1 VGRYQLLGKLGRG
14 GMGQVYLGRSP
25 GGRQVAVKLIRPEL
39 AGDPDFRAR
48 FALEVATARKVS
60 GIFTVPVVDA
70 EVNGTQPWL
79 VTAYVEGPS
88 LAEAVNDRGP
98 LPAASVL
105 SLAAGLAEGLEAIH
119 AAGVVHRDL
128 KPSNVLL
135 AADGPRII
143 DFGISRAAEGAGFT
157 RTGFVA
163 GSPGFMSPEQA
174 MGGETGPASD
184 VFSLGS
190 VLAFAAT
197 GQGPFGRGTAEAML
211 FRVVHVAPDTAPL
224 PARVRQLVEQ
234 CLVKD
239 PRRRPTAGQIVTAL
253 AGGQPGPSAEPGPRA
268 EPGLSAQRREAPSP
282 TGFPRRQPPRLPP
295 PAVPHSPAVSG
306 GQPGDPGHP
315 GTWPELPAGQGRR
328 GRGSLVALAAAGVA
342 VLAAVAGTA
351 VALGQHSRPTAAA
364 SAGASSA
371 TTSPGTPGLASA
383 SATASASQ
391 LAGWTPYQGPGG
403 TFTIDLPP
411 GWSATSASADEVKFS
426 GPQPGFTALVAW
438 TTQPKPDAYADWEQQ
453 SAVIARQGPGYQ
465 LIGITQV
472 SYRGWN
478 AADWEFLA
486 VRAGQLDHFLD
497 RGFIVRPGQLAY
509 AIELYGPQAQWPSVK
524 ASIWAGLTQSFSP
537 AG

>member
-1 VGRYQLLGKLGRG
+1 MIQALDPGDPRAAGRYQLLGKLGRG

-39 AGDPDFRAR
+39 ASDPDFRAR
-48 FALEVATARKVS
+48 FALEVATARRVS

-70 EVNGTQPWL
+70 EVHGAQPWL

-98 LPAASVL
+98 LPPASVL

-211 FRVVHVAPDTAPL
+211 FRVVHDAPDTAAL
-224 PARVRQLVEQ
+224 PDRVRQLVEQ

-239 PRRRPTAGQIVTAL
+239 PRRRPTAGQIVIAL
-253 AGGQPGPSAEPGPRA
+253 AHGR
-268 EPGLSAQRREAPSP
+268 PGLSAQRRETPPAAWLPWGQP
-282 TGFPRRQPPRLPP
+282 ARRPP
-295 PAVPHSPAVSG
+295 PGGPHPPTVSG
-306 GQPGDPGHP
+306 GQPGGPHHP
-315 GTWPELPAGQGRR
+315 GTWPELPAGRGQRGR
-328 GRGSLVALAAAGVA
+328 GRGSLAALAAVGVA

-351 VALGQHSRPTAAA
+351 VALGQHSRPAATASAGTSSAAA
-364 SAGASSA
+364 S
-371 TTSPGTPGLASA
+371 PGVSGLATA
-383 SATASASQ
+383 SATASQ

-438 TTQPKPDAYADWEQQ
+438 TTQPKPDAYADWQQQ
-453 SAVIARQGPGYQ
+453 SAATARQDPGYQ
-465 LIGITQV
+465 LIGLTRV

-486 VRAGQLDHFLD
+486 SRAGQLDHFLD

-509 AIELYGPQAQWPSVK
+509 ALELYGPQAQWSSVK

-537 AG
+537 AA

>member
-1 VGRYQLLGKLGRG
+1 VIQALGPGDPRAAGRYQLLGKLGRG

-39 AGDPDFRAR
+39 ASDPDFRAR
-48 FALEVATARKVS
+48 FALEVATARRVS

-70 EVNGTQPWL
+70 EVHGAQPWL

-98 LPAASVL
+98 LPPASVL

-211 FRVVHVAPDTAPL
+211 FRVVHDAPDTAAL
-224 PARVRQLVEQ
+224 PDRVRQLVQQ

-239 PRRRPTAGQIVTAL
+239 PRRRPTAGQIVIAL
-253 AGGQPGPSAEPGPRA
+253 AHGR
-268 EPGLSAQRREAPSP
+268 PGLSAQRREAPP
-282 TGFPRRQPPRLPP
+282 TAWLPWGQPARRPAPGEPHPPT
-295 PAVPHSPAVSG
+295 VSG
-306 GQPGDPGHP
+306 GQPGGPHHP
-315 GTWPELPAGQGRR
+315 GTWPELPAGRGQRGR
-328 GRGSLVALAAAGVA
+328 GRGSLAALAAVGVA

-351 VALGQHSRPTAAA
+351 VALGQHSRPAATASAGTSSAAA
-364 SAGASSA
+364 S
-371 TTSPGTPGLASA
+371 PGVSGLATA
-383 SATASASQ
+383 SATASQ

-411 GWSATSASADEVKFS
+411 GWSATFASAGEVKFS

-438 TTQPKPDAYADWEQQ
+438 TTQPKPDAYADWQQQ
-453 SAVIARQGPGYQ
+453 SAATARQDPGYQ
-465 LIGITQV
+465 LIGITRV

-486 VRAGQLDHFLD
+486 SRAGQLDHFLD

-509 AIELYGPQAQWPSVK
+509 ALELYGPQAQWSSVK

-537 AG
+537 AA

>member
-1 VGRYQLLGKLGRG
+1 MGRYQLLGKLGRG

-39 AGDPDFRAR
+39 ASDPDFRAR

-70 EVNGTQPWL
+70 EVDGAQPWL

-98 LPAASVL
+98 LPPASVL

-157 RTGFVA
+157 RAGFVA

-197 GQGPFGRGTAEAML
+197 GQGPFGRGTADAML
-211 FRVVHVAPDTAPL
+211 FRVVHDAPDTAAL
-224 PARVRQLVEQ
+224 PERVRQLVEQ

-239 PRRRPTAGQIVTAL
+239 PRRRPAAGQIVTAL
-253 AGGQPGPSAEPGPRA
+253 AGRQ
-268 EPGLSAQRREAPSP
+268 PGLSAQRREAP
-282 TGFPRRQPPRLPP
+282 P
-295 PAVPHSPAVSG
+295 PAWFPGGQPARRPAPGEPHPPTVSG
-306 GQPGDPGHP
+306 GHAGGPRHP
-315 GTWPELPAGQGRR
+315 GTWPELPASRAPGREGRR
-328 GRGSLVALAAAGVA
+328 GRGSLAALAAAGVA

-364 SAGASSA
+364 SAGPSSA
-371 TTSPGTPGLASA
+371 ATSPGTPGLTSA
-383 SATASASQ
+383 SPTGSQ

-411 GWSATSASADEVKFS
+411 GWSATSARADEVKFS

-438 TTQPKPDAYADWEQQ
+438 TTQPKADAYADWQQQ
-453 SAVIARQGPGYQ
+453 SAATARQDPGYQ
-465 LIGITQV
+465 LIAITRV

-486 VRAGQLDHFLD
+486 ARAGQPDHFLD

-509 AIELYGPQAQWPSVK
+509 AIELYGPQAQWSSVK

-537 AG
+537 AA

>member
-39 AGDPDFRAR
+39 ASDPDFRAR
-48 FALEVATARKVS
+48 FALEVATARRVS

-70 EVNGTQPWL
+70 EVDGAQPWL

-98 LPAASVL
+98 MPPASVL

-135 AADGPRII
+135 APDGPRII
-143 DFGISRAAEGAGFT
+143 DFGISRAADGAGFT
-157 RTGFVA
+157 RTGWVA

-190 VLAFAAT
+190 VLTFAAS

-211 FRVVHVAPDTAPL
+211 FRVVHDAPDTAHL
-224 PARVRQLVEQ
+224 PAQVRPLVER

-239 PRRRPTAGQIVTAL
+239 PRGRPTAGQVVVAL
-253 AGGQPGPSAEPGPRA
+253 AGAASGRPVASEH
-268 EPGLSAQRREAPSP
+268 PGLPQAAW
-282 TGFPRRQPPRLPP
+282 FPWGQQARQPAPP
-295 PAVPHSPAVSG
+295 HPPTVSG
-306 GQPGDPGHP
+306 GHPGGPRHP
-315 GTWPELPAGQGRR
+315 GTWPELSPGPARR
-328 GRGSLVALAAAGVA
+328 RRGSLAAVAVLGVA
-342 VLAAVAGTA
+342 VLAGVAGTA
-351 VALGQHSRPTAAA
+351 VALSQHSGPAAGPA
-364 SAGASSA
+364 LAGSSPA
-371 TTSPGTPGLASA
+371 VTSPGASG
-383 SATASASQ
+383 SATAPASGSATAPASR
-391 LAGWTPYQGPGG
+391 LAGWTPYQDPGG

-411 GWSATSASADEVKFS
+411 GWSATSATADEVKFS
-426 GPQPGFTALVAW
+426 GPQPGVTALVAW
-438 TTQPKPDAYADWEQQ
+438 TTQPKPDAYADWQRQ
-453 SAVIARQGPGYQ
+453 SAATAQRDPAYQ
-465 LIGITQV
+465 LIGITRV

-486 VRAGQLDHFLD
+486 MHGGQLDHFLD
-497 RGFIVRPGQLAY
+497 RGFIVRPGQLAF
-509 AIELYGPQAQWPSVK
+509 AIELYGPQAQWAQVK
-524 ASIWAGLTQSFSP
+524 ASIWDGLTQTFSP
-537 AG
+537 AA